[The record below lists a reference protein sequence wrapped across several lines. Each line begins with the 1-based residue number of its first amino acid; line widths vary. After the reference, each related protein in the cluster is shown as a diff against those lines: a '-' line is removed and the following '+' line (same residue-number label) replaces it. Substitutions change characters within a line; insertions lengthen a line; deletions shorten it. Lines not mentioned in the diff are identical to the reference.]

1 MVFILGYLSAALMEY
16 FLHKIYLHKPNHSH
30 ITLHHKIFRHNYEDP
45 NYHVKDI
52 VSKPSYVMASSL
64 LSLVLSVVLY
74 PFIHDSYLIF
84 VSGMLYLIWVE
95 YVHYLFH
102 SPKGYFLEKLTLF
115 KMIKEHHRVHHTL
128 FNGNYGIGSTL
139 YDHILRTKL
148 K

>member
-16 FLHKIYLHKPNHSH
+16 LLHKIYLHKSTHPH
-30 ITLHHKIFRHNYEDP
+30 ITLHHKIFRYNYEDP
-45 NYHVKDI
+45 NYGVKDI
-52 VSKPSYVMASSL
+52 VSKPGYVLASSL
-64 LSLVLSVVLY
+64 LSVILSIVLDPY
-74 PFIHDSYLIF
+74 INNSYLIF

-102 SPKGYFLEKLTLF
+102 SPRGTLLEKLTLF
-115 KMIKEHHRVHHTL
+115 KMIKEHHRAHHIQ

-139 YDHILRTKL
+139 FDHILRTKL